1 MLDHWYSNFEN
12 FLLLHNLHNCPSQI
26 WNCDES
32 GFSLCPKSGRVLAS
46 QGVRYVH
53 QVSSSSR
60 LQITT
65 MVCASAAGSTI
76 PPMHIFAGE
85 RFSYNPL
92 ANGVEGVYFGKFID
106 GWITNHFVR
115 HISPERPVSL
125 IVDGHSSH
133 IDLDTSKF
141 CEANGILLYCLPP
154 HSSQPLDVGLFSP
167 LKKSW
172 QHAVAEFQYETGEF
186 ISKQTFARV
195 FRIACMKS
203 VRMPH
208 PLYII
213 YE

>member
-1 MLDHWYSNFEN
+1 MKRHPQLSMRTLQACRASATTPEVLDHWYSNFEK

-53 QVSSSSR
+53 HVSSSSR

-65 MVCASAAGSTI
+65 LVCASAAGSTI

-92 ANGVEGVYFGKFID
+92 ANGVEGVYFGKSINGWMTQELFN
-106 GWITNHFVR
+106 GWITNHFVQ
-115 HISPERPVSL
+115 HISPERPVCL

-133 IDLDTSKF
+133 ID
-141 CEANGILLYCLPP
+141 
-154 HSSQPLDVGLFSP
+154 
-167 LKKSW
+167 
-172 QHAVAEFQYETGEF
+172 
-186 ISKQTFARV
+186 
-195 FRIACMKS
+195 
-203 VRMPH
+203 
-208 PLYII
+208 
-213 YE
+213 